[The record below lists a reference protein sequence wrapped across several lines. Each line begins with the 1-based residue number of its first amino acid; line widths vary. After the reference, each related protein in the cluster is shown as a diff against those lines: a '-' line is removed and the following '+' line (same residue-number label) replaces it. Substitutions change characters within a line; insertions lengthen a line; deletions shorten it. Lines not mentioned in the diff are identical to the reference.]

1 MKRILVVLLCCVILT
16 SCTGKDTKYERTI
29 FSMDTQIELAVYGSD
44 GEKAL
49 DKAEEEIKRINE
61 KYSVANLEKSVMS
74 QDEETVALIEAAEK
88 IKENTN
94 GAFDINVAPIM
105 RIWGFYS
112 EEFGKK
118 NHRVPTQSEINEA
131 LGAASEGAYFDFG
144 AIAKGY
150 CADKLSWLL
159 RSGGVKS
166 AVLSLGGNVAL
177 IGSKPDGTPWTVGI
191 KSPFDEGLYAT
202 VRVQDTMVVTSGDY
216 VRYFEEN
223 GKRYHHIINPATG
236 YPAQSDLT
244 SVTIIS
250 NSGATADALSTAL
263 FVMGKDKAIEYWRNN
278 REFELIL
285 ITKDGTIHSTDGIDI
300 ETEHK
305 IEKIKEQ

>member
-1 MKRILVVLLCCVILT
+1 MKRILVLLLCCVILT
-16 SCTGKDTKYERTI
+16 SCTGKDTKHERTI

-44 GEKAL
+44 GEKVL

-61 KYSVANLEKSVMS
+61 KYSVVNLEKSILA
-74 QDEETVALIEAAEK
+74 QDGETVALIDAAEK
-88 IKENTN
+88 IKKDTN
-94 GAFDINVAPIM
+94 GAFDINIAPVM

-131 LGAASEGAYFDFG
+131 LDAASEGMYFDFG
-144 AIAKGY
+144 GIAKGY

-159 RSGGVKS
+159 RCGGVES

-191 KSPFDEGLYAT
+191 KSPFDDGLYAT
-202 VRVQDTMVVTSGDY
+202 VKVQDTMVVTSGDY

-223 GKRYHHIINPATG
+223 GKKYHHIINPATG
-236 YPAQSDLT
+236 YPAESDLT

-278 REFELIL
+278 GEFELIL
-285 ITKDGTIHSTDGIDI
+285 ITKDGTIHSTEGVDI
-300 ETEHK
+300 QTEHK
-305 IEKIKEQ
+305 IKKIKEQ

>member
-1 MKRILVVLLCCVILT
+1 MKRILALFLCCVLLT
-16 SCTGKDTKYERTI
+16 SCTGKDTKHERTI
-29 FSMDTQIELAVYGSD
+29 FSMDTQIELAVYGSG
-44 GEKAL
+44 GEKML
-49 DKAEEEIKRINE
+49 DKAEEEIERINE
-61 KYSVANLEKSVMS
+61 KYSVANLEKSVLA
-74 QDEETVALIEAAEK
+74 QDEETVALIEAAGK
-88 IKENTN
+88 IKKNTN
-94 GAFDINVAPIM
+94 GAFDINIAPVM

-112 EEFGKK
+112 EEFGVK

-131 LGAASEGAYFDFG
+131 LGAASEGVYFDFG
-144 AIAKGY
+144 GIAKGY

-159 RSGGVKS
+159 RNEGVES

-177 IGSKPDGTPWTVGI
+177 IGSKPDGNPWTVGI
-191 KSPFDEGLYAT
+191 KSPFDDGLYAT
-202 VRVQDTMVVTSGDY
+202 VKVQDTMVVTSGDY

-236 YPAQSDLT
+236 YPAESDLT
-244 SVTIIS
+244 SVTVIS

-278 REFELIL
+278 GEFELIL
-285 ITKDGTIHSTDGIDI
+285 ITKDGMIHSTEGVDI
-300 ETEHK
+300 QTEHK

>member
-1 MKRILVVLLCCVILT
+1 MKKILLLILSVLLLS
-16 SCTGKDTKYERTI
+16 SCSGKARHDRTI
-29 FSMDTQIELAVYGSD
+29 FSMDTQIELSIYGRN
-44 GEKAL
+44 GEEML

-61 KYSVANLEKSVMS
+61 KYSVGNFEKSLP
-74 QDEETVALIEAAEK
+74 DGETEALVDAAQELKEK
-88 IKENTN
+88 TN

-112 EEFGKK
+112 EEFGEK

-131 LGAASEGAYFDFG
+131 LAASQEGVYLDFG

-159 RSGGVKS
+159 RSEGVES

-191 KSPFDEGLYAT
+191 QSPFDEELYAT
-202 VRVQDTMVVTSGDY
+202 VKAQDTMIITSGDY

-223 GKRYHHIINPATG
+223 GKRYHHIINPHTG
-236 YPAQSDLT
+236 YPAASDLS

-263 FVMGKDKAIEYWRNN
+263 FVMGKDKAIEYWQKDK
-278 REFELIL
+278 EFEMIL
-285 ITKDGTIHSTDGIDI
+285 ITKDGKIYCTENVDI
-300 ETEHK
+300 QTEHN
-305 IEKIKEQ
+305 IEIIKEQ